1 MHATKFA
8 FPVLLVF
15 LELLAMR
22 NAQSQFLNVQAG
34 WGKQHSLDTEDEEN
48 DFKRLSLERLQ
59 ANSEERVLK
68 YQYSEKNNYSENNLL
83 CLILIIFI
91 DCCYNAA

>member
-1 MHATKFA
+1 M
-8 FPVLLVF
+8 F

-48 DFKRLSLERLQ
+48 DFKRLSLERLPQ

-68 YQYSEKNNYSENNLL
+68 YQYNEKLYTQVVSQ
-83 CLILIIFI
+83 
-91 DCCYNAA
+91 